1 VRLPLLL
8 ALVVALAVGPS
19 APSDAASGRTSL
31 TITYRPQGA
40 RASDMTTWTL
50 RCNPPAGTLARPAR
64 ACRRLAAGDA
74 RLFAPVPR
82 NAVCTEIYGGPQTA
96 RVAGTVAG
104 RRVSA
109 AFNRV
114 NGCEIARWNR
124 LAPWLLPRG
133 RLG

>member
-1 VRLPLLL
+1 VRLPPLL
-8 ALVVALAVGPS
+8 ALAVALVIGAS

-31 TITYRPQGA
+31 TITYRPKGP
-40 RASDMTTWTL
+40 RASDVTTWTL

-64 ACRRLAAGDA
+64 ACSRLAAGGT

-82 NAVCTEIYGGPQTA
+82 NVVCTEIYGGPQTA
-96 RVAGTVAG
+96 RVVGRVDG

-124 LAPWLLPRG
+124 ISPWLLPTG